1 MTRSEFIF
9 ISILRDFDLD
19 FANEP
24 YDVQFDLGPKFY
36 KKFLKSEFND
46 PTKSEDEN
54 IEKYLTLEYIDEDI
68 DVIDED

>member
-9 ISILRDFDLD
+9 RSSLIDFDVD

-24 YDVQFDLGPKFY
+24 YDVQFELGPKLY

-46 PTKSEDEN
+46 PTGLEYEN

-68 DVIDED
+68 DVTDED

>member
-24 YDVQFDLGPKFY
+24 YDVQFDLGKKLYNKFV
-36 KKFLKSEFND
+36 KSEFND
-46 PTKSEDEN
+46 PSSSEEEN
-54 IEKYLTLEYIDEDI
+54 IEKYLTFEYIDEDI